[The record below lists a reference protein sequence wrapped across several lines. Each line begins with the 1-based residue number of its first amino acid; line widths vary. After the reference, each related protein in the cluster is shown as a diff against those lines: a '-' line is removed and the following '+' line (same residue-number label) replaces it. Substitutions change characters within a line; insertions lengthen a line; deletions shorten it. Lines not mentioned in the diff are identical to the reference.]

1 MSGIEIYEKI
11 NANNKIIHEALR
23 KFVLNEEIKKLLAE
37 NQSLKEICPHEFVN
51 GVCKFCGT
59 KETK

>member
-23 KFVLNEEIKKLLAE
+23 KFVLNGEIKKLLAE

-51 GVCKFCGT
+51 DVCKFCGT